1 MPLFALLLLSTLLS
15 TAPRTWNDST
25 RDVYVNGS
33 LDRTVR
39 TLTSE
44 SPRMVAVICG
54 DELLLLDPA
63 TNTVSRSNASALTF
77 AADRT
82 TATSAEL
89 TAEPVGSFVRPDP
102 SSYLVRAGDR
112 TLLLAAHQSKAGPMT
127 LAELWATVPVW
138 RSIADAYEPDAAAVA
153 ELRAIQEPTAI
164 QIVMATWC
172 GDSKKHVPRLLKS
185 IERANNP
192 NVTVEIMG
200 IGPDFESP
208 MDFIQRESIT
218 NVPTVIVR
226 RGAAEIG
233 RYIETPATATIE
245 QDVVAIAAARQQPHP
260 GALARGAKVA
270 EGTYALRDARR
281 RASGTERFTVYERPG
296 GGFVA
301 HSVISMRDGRR
312 IETFATLD
320 AERKP
325 RFAEVTLRA
334 NGQSTR
340 ARFRHD
346 GTHVSAISRGAS
358 GGVTSQTVAAPAALL
373 TPATVTYGWA
383 GGADAY
389 VAPEEGVGAVRRVGA
404 RVEMDRLLNVPRVVR
419 LADGSERRL
428 VR

>member
-1 MPLFALLLLSTLLS
+1 MHFLAILILSTLVS
-15 TAPRTWNDST
+15 TPRTWVDST

-33 LDRTVR
+33 LDRSVR
-39 TLTSE
+39 TLTTD
-44 SPRMVAVICG
+44 SPRLIAVICG

-63 TNTVSRSNASALTF
+63 NNTVSRADTSSLAF

-82 TATSAEL
+82 TATSPEL
-89 TAEPVGSFVRPDP
+89 ASTPVGSFVWPDAT
-102 SSYLVRAGDR
+102 SYLVRAGDR
-112 TLLLAAHQSKAGPMT
+112 TILVAAHQSKAGPMT
-127 LAELWATVPVW
+127 LDELWTTVPVW
-138 RSIADAYEPDAAAVA
+138 KSIADAYEPDAAAVE

-200 IGPDFESP
+200 VGPDFESP

-226 RGAAEIG
+226 RSGAEIG
-233 RYIETPATATIE
+233 RYIETPATASIE
-245 QDVVAIAAARQQPHP
+245 RDVADIVGARQQPHP

-281 RASGTERFTVYERPG
+281 RASGTERFTLYERPG

-301 HSVISMRDGRR
+301 HSVIAMRDGRK

-325 RFAEVTLRA
+325 KFAEVTLRA
-334 NGQSTR
+334 NGKSSR

-346 GTHVSAISRGAS
+346 GKQVSATSRGAN
-358 GGVTSQTVAAPAALL
+358 GGITSQVVAAPAALL
-373 TPATVTYGWA
+373 TPATVTYAWA
-383 GGADAY
+383 RGEAY
-389 VAPEEGVGAVRRVGA
+389 VVPDEGVGLVRSVDA
-404 RVEMDRLLNVPRVVR
+404 RVEMDERLGVPKVVR

-428 VR
+428 LR